1 MRRTG
6 WIGVVC
12 VALSGCVILGY
23 AGGGFGDAKFVAHR
37 YEKLVREG
45 WPKPFMAFANGAN
58 VDAEIALG
66 RTLFYDESL
75 SADGK
80 VSCGSCHTSYT
91 AFAHV
96 DHKLSH
102 GVFDREGRR
111 NAPALM
117 NLAWQ
122 SGFMWDGAIQHLE
135 LQSMAPIAA
144 HTEMGMTLQDYLSG
158 IKQNPRYQTLFAA
171 AYQNQPIS
179 LPLALKAIA
188 RFELTF
194 VSDQSRYDSMR
205 RHQVR
210 FTQQENR
217 GYALYQKF
225 CAACHAEPL
234 FTRPEYEYNGW
245 ADGLRR
251 VDSLGVGLSGLDR
264 GRALVTGLVADEYHM
279 KIPTLR
285 NVEVSFPYMHNG
297 AFQTLYQVVKSYSGK
312 RLVVRGESGGLSKA
326 GGISKV
332 GGSGELVGSGESGEG
347 YQTVI
352 DISLDAN
359 ERVDLVVFLLTLTDR
374 KFLYSKDFVDP
385 RQSPRKGD

>member
-6 WIGVVC
+6 WIGIVC

-23 AGGGFGDAKFVAHR
+23 AGGGLGYAKSVERR
-37 YEKLVREG
+37 YERLSREG
-45 WPKPFMAFANGAN
+45 WPKPVLVFSSGVN

-66 RTLFYDESL
+66 RVLFYDESL

-144 HTEMGMTLQDYLSG
+144 HTEMGMSLQDYLNG
-158 IKQNPRYQTLFAA
+158 IKQNPRYQSLFAV
-171 AYQNQPIS
+171 AYPNQPIS

-205 RHQVR
+205 RQQIS

-217 GYALYQKF
+217 GYALFQKF

-234 FTRPEYEYNGW
+234 FTRPGYEYNGW
-245 ADGLRR
+245 ADGLKGM
-251 VDSLGVGLSGLDR
+251 DSAGSGVSGLDR
-264 GRALVTGLVADEYHM
+264 GRALVTGLVADAYHM

-285 NVEVSFPYMHNG
+285 NVEVSYPYMHNG
-297 AFQTLYQVVKSYSGK
+297 GFQTLYQVVKNYSGK
-312 RLVVRGESGGLSKA
+312 RLVVRGDG
-326 GGISKV
+326 
-332 GGSGELVGSGESGEG
+332 GGSGISGDSGEG
-347 YQTVI
+347 HRKVV

-359 ERVDLVVFLLTLTDR
+359 ERVDLVAFLMTLTDR

-385 RQSPRKGD
+385 RQSPRK

>member
-6 WIGVVC
+6 WIGIVC

-23 AGGGFGDAKFVAHR
+23 AGGGLGDSKSVERR
-37 YEKLVREG
+37 YERLSREG
-45 WPKPFMAFANGAN
+45 WPKPILVFSNGVN

-66 RTLFYDESL
+66 RVLFYDESL

-144 HTEMGMTLQDYLSG
+144 HTEMGMSLQDYLNG
-158 IKQNPRYQTLFAA
+158 IKQNPRYQSLFAL
-171 AYQNQPIS
+171 AYPNQPIS

-205 RHQVR
+205 RQQIS

-217 GYALYQKF
+217 GYALFQKF
-225 CAACHAEPL
+225 CAACHSEPL
-234 FTRPEYEYNGW
+234 FTRPGYEYNGW
-245 ADGLRR
+245 ADGLNGM
-251 VDSLGVGLSGLDR
+251 DSAGTLVSGLDR
-264 GRALVTGLVADEYHM
+264 GRALVTGLVNDAYHM

-297 AFQTLYQVVKSYSGK
+297 GFQSLYQVVKNYSGK
-312 RLVVRGESGGLSKA
+312 RLVVRGDG
-326 GGISKV
+326 
-332 GGSGELVGSGESGEG
+332 GGSGISGDSGEG
-347 YQTVI
+347 QRKVI

-359 ERVDLVVFLLTLTDR
+359 ERVDLVAFLMTLTDR

-385 RQSPRKGD
+385 RQSPRK

>member
-6 WIGVVC
+6 WIGIVC

-23 AGGGFGDAKFVAHR
+23 AGGGLGDAKSVERR
-37 YEKLVREG
+37 YERLSREG
-45 WPKPFMAFANGAN
+45 WPKPILVFSNGVN

-66 RTLFYDESL
+66 RVLFYDESL

-144 HTEMGMTLQDYLSG
+144 HTEMGMSLQDYLNG
-158 IKQNPRYQTLFAA
+158 IKQNPRYQSLFAL
-171 AYQNQPIS
+171 AYPNQPIS

-205 RHQVR
+205 RQQIS

-217 GYALYQKF
+217 GYALFQKF

-234 FTRPEYEYNGW
+234 FTRPGYEYNGW
-245 ADGLRR
+245 ADGLKGM
-251 VDSLGVGLSGLDR
+251 DSAGVVVSGLDR
-264 GRALVTGLVADEYHM
+264 GRALVTGLVNDAYHM

-297 AFQTLYQVVKSYSGK
+297 GFQSLYQVVKNYSGK
-312 RLVVRGESGGLSKA
+312 RLVVRGDG
-326 GGISKV
+326 
-332 GGSGELVGSGESGEG
+332 GGSGISGDSGEG
-347 YQTVI
+347 QRKVI

-359 ERVDLVVFLLTLTDR
+359 ERVDLVAFLMTLTDR

-385 RQSPRKGD
+385 RQSPRK

>member
-6 WIGVVC
+6 WIGIIC

-23 AGGGFGDAKFVAHR
+23 AGGGLGDAKSVERR
-37 YEKLVREG
+37 YERLSREG
-45 WPKPFMAFANGAN
+45 WPKPILVFSNGVN

-66 RTLFYDESL
+66 RVLFYDESL

-144 HTEMGMTLQDYLSG
+144 HTEMGMSLQDYLNG
-158 IKQNPRYQTLFAA
+158 IKQNPRYQTLFAL
-171 AYQNQPIS
+171 AYPNQPIS

-205 RHQVR
+205 RQQIS

-217 GYALYQKF
+217 GYALFQKF

-234 FTRPEYEYNGW
+234 FTRPGYEYNGW
-245 ADGLRR
+245 ADGLNGM
-251 VDSLGVGLSGLDR
+251 DSAGTLVSGLDR
-264 GRALVTGLVADEYHM
+264 GRALVTGLVNDAYHM

-297 AFQTLYQVVKSYSGK
+297 GFQSLYQVVKNYSGK
-312 RLVVRGESGGLSKA
+312 RLVVRGDG
-326 GGISKV
+326 
-332 GGSGELVGSGESGEG
+332 GGSGISGDSGEG
-347 YQTVI
+347 QRKVI

-359 ERVDLVVFLLTLTDR
+359 ERVDLVAFLMTLTDR

-385 RQSPRKGD
+385 RQSPRK

>member
-6 WIGVVC
+6 WIGIIC

-23 AGGGFGDAKFVAHR
+23 AVGGLGDAKSVERR
-37 YEKLVREG
+37 YERLSREG
-45 WPKPFMAFANGAN
+45 WPKPILVFSNGVN

-66 RTLFYDESL
+66 RVLFYDESL

-144 HTEMGMTLQDYLSG
+144 HTEMGMSLQDYLNG
-158 IKQNPRYQTLFAA
+158 IKQNPRYQTLFAL
-171 AYQNQPIS
+171 AYPNQPIS

-205 RHQVR
+205 RQQIS

-217 GYALYQKF
+217 GYALFQKF
-225 CAACHAEPL
+225 CAACHSEPL
-234 FTRPEYEYNGW
+234 FTRPGYEYNGW
-245 ADGLRR
+245 ADGLNGM
-251 VDSLGVGLSGLDR
+251 DSAGTLVSGLDR
-264 GRALVTGLVADEYHM
+264 GRALVTGLVNDAYHM

-297 AFQTLYQVVKSYSGK
+297 GFQSLYQVVKNYSGK
-312 RLVVRGESGGLSKA
+312 RLVVRGDG
-326 GGISKV
+326 
-332 GGSGELVGSGESGEG
+332 GGSGISGDSGEG
-347 YQTVI
+347 QRKVI

-359 ERVDLVVFLLTLTDR
+359 ERVDLVAFLMTLTDR

-385 RQSPRKGD
+385 RQSPRK

>member
-6 WIGVVC
+6 WIGIVC

-23 AGGGFGDAKFVAHR
+23 AGGGLGDAKSVERR
-37 YEKLVREG
+37 YERLSREG
-45 WPKPFMAFANGAN
+45 WPKPILVFSNGVN

-66 RTLFYDESL
+66 RVLFYDESL

-144 HTEMGMTLQDYLSG
+144 HTEMGMSLQDYLNG
-158 IKQNPRYQTLFAA
+158 IKQNPRYQTLFAL
-171 AYQNQPIS
+171 AYPNQPIS

-205 RHQVR
+205 RQQIS

-217 GYALYQKF
+217 GYALFQKF

-234 FTRPEYEYNGW
+234 FTRPGYEYNGW
-245 ADGLRR
+245 ADGLKGM
-251 VDSLGVGLSGLDR
+251 DSAGVAVSGLDR
-264 GRALVTGLVADEYHM
+264 GRALVTGLVNDAYHM

-297 AFQTLYQVVKSYSGK
+297 GFQSLYQVVKNYSGK
-312 RLVVRGESGGLSKA
+312 RLVVRGDG
-326 GGISKV
+326 
-332 GGSGELVGSGESGEG
+332 GGSGISGDSGEG
-347 YQTVI
+347 QRKVI

-359 ERVDLVVFLLTLTDR
+359 ERVDLVAFLMTLTDR

-385 RQSPRKGD
+385 RQSPRK

>member
-6 WIGVVC
+6 WIGIVC

-23 AGGGFGDAKFVAHR
+23 AGGGLGDAKSVERR
-37 YEKLVREG
+37 YERLSREG
-45 WPKPFMAFANGAN
+45 WPKPILVFSNGVN

-66 RTLFYDESL
+66 RVLFYDESL

-144 HTEMGMTLQDYLSG
+144 HTEMGMSLQDYLNG
-158 IKQNPRYQTLFAA
+158 IKQNPRYQTLFAL
-171 AYQNQPIS
+171 AYPNQPIS

-205 RHQVR
+205 RQQIS

-217 GYALYQKF
+217 GYALFQKF

-234 FTRPEYEYNGW
+234 FTRPGYEYNGW
-245 ADGLRR
+245 ADGLNGM
-251 VDSLGVGLSGLDR
+251 DSAGTLVSGLDR
-264 GRALVTGLVADEYHM
+264 GRALVTGLVNDAYHM

-297 AFQTLYQVVKSYSGK
+297 GFQSLYQVVKNYSGK
-312 RLVVRGESGGLSKA
+312 RLVVRGDG
-326 GGISKV
+326 
-332 GGSGELVGSGESGEG
+332 GGSGISGDSGEG
-347 YQTVI
+347 QRKVI

-359 ERVDLVVFLLTLTDR
+359 ERVDLVAFLMTLTDR

-385 RQSPRKGD
+385 RQSPRK

>member
-6 WIGVVC
+6 WIGIVC

-23 AGGGFGDAKFVAHR
+23 AGGGLGDAKSVERR
-37 YEKLVREG
+37 YERLSREG
-45 WPKPFMAFANGAN
+45 WPKPILVFSNGVN

-66 RTLFYDESL
+66 RVLFYDESL

-144 HTEMGMTLQDYLSG
+144 HTEMGMSLQDYLNG
-158 IKQNPRYQTLFAA
+158 IKQNPRYQTLFAL
-171 AYQNQPIS
+171 AYPNQPIS

-205 RHQVR
+205 RQQIS

-217 GYALYQKF
+217 GYALFQKF
-225 CAACHAEPL
+225 CAACHSEPL
-234 FTRPEYEYNGW
+234 FTRPGYEYNGW
-245 ADGLRR
+245 ADGLKGM
-251 VDSLGVGLSGLDR
+251 DSAGVVVSGLDR
-264 GRALVTGLVADEYHM
+264 GRALVTGLVNDAYHM

-297 AFQTLYQVVKSYSGK
+297 GFQSLYQVVKNYSGK
-312 RLVVRGESGGLSKA
+312 RLVVRGDG
-326 GGISKV
+326 
-332 GGSGELVGSGESGEG
+332 GGSGISGDSGEG
-347 YQTVI
+347 QRKVI

-359 ERVDLVVFLLTLTDR
+359 ERVDLVAFLMTLTDR

-385 RQSPRKGD
+385 RQSPRK

>member
-6 WIGVVC
+6 WIGIVC

-23 AGGGFGDAKFVAHR
+23 AGGGLGDAKSVERR
-37 YEKLVREG
+37 YERLSREG
-45 WPKPFMAFANGAN
+45 WPKPILVFSNGVN

-66 RTLFYDESL
+66 RVLFYDESL

-144 HTEMGMTLQDYLSG
+144 HTEMGMSLQDYLNG
-158 IKQNPRYQTLFAA
+158 IKQNPRYQSLFAL
-171 AYQNQPIS
+171 AYPNQPIS

-205 RHQVR
+205 RQQIS

-217 GYALYQKF
+217 GYALFQKF
-225 CAACHAEPL
+225 CAACHTEPL
-234 FTRPEYEYNGW
+234 FTRPGYEYNGW
-245 ADGLRR
+245 ADGLNGM
-251 VDSLGVGLSGLDR
+251 DSAGTLVSGLDR
-264 GRALVTGLVADEYHM
+264 GRALVTGLVNDAYHM

-297 AFQTLYQVVKSYSGK
+297 GFQSLYQVVKNYSGK
-312 RLVVRGESGGLSKA
+312 RLVVRGDG
-326 GGISKV
+326 
-332 GGSGELVGSGESGEG
+332 GGSGNSGDSGEG
-347 YQTVI
+347 QRKVI

-359 ERVDLVVFLLTLTDR
+359 ERVDLVAFLMTLTDR

-385 RQSPRKGD
+385 RQSPRK

>member
-6 WIGVVC
+6 WIGIVC

-23 AGGGFGDAKFVAHR
+23 AGGGLGDAKSVERR
-37 YEKLVREG
+37 YERLSREG
-45 WPKPFMAFANGAN
+45 WPKPILVFSNGVN

-66 RTLFYDESL
+66 RVLFYDESL

-144 HTEMGMTLQDYLSG
+144 HTEMGMSLQDYLNG
-158 IKQNPRYQTLFAA
+158 IKQNPRYQTLFAL
-171 AYQNQPIS
+171 AYPNQPIS

-205 RHQVR
+205 RQQIS

-217 GYALYQKF
+217 GYALFQKF

-234 FTRPEYEYNGW
+234 FTRPGYEYNGW
-245 ADGLRR
+245 ADGLKGM
-251 VDSLGVGLSGLDR
+251 DSAGTLVSGLDR
-264 GRALVTGLVADEYHM
+264 GRALVTGLVNDAYHM

-297 AFQTLYQVVKSYSGK
+297 GFQSLYQVVKNYSGK
-312 RLVVRGESGGLSKA
+312 RLVVRGDG
-326 GGISKV
+326 
-332 GGSGELVGSGESGEG
+332 GGSGISGDSGEG
-347 YQTVI
+347 QRKVI

-359 ERVDLVVFLLTLTDR
+359 ERVDLVAFLMTLTDR

-385 RQSPRKGD
+385 RQSPRK

>member
-1 MRRTG
+1 
-6 WIGVVC
+6 
-12 VALSGCVILGY
+12 
-23 AGGGFGDAKFVAHR
+23 
-37 YEKLVREG
+37 
-45 WPKPFMAFANGAN
+45 
-58 VDAEIALG
+58 
-66 RTLFYDESL
+66 
-75 SADGK
+75 
-80 VSCGSCHTSYT
+80 
-91 AFAHV
+91 
-96 DHKLSH
+96 
-102 GVFDREGRR
+102 
-111 NAPALM
+111 
-117 NLAWQ
+117 
-122 SGFMWDGAIQHLE
+122 
-135 LQSMAPIAA
+135 
-144 HTEMGMTLQDYLSG
+144 
-158 IKQNPRYQTLFAA
+158 
-171 AYQNQPIS
+171 
-179 LPLALKAIA
+179 
-188 RFELTF
+188 
-194 VSDQSRYDSMR
+194 
-205 RHQVR
+205 
-210 FTQQENR
+210 
-217 GYALYQKF
+217 LYQKF

-264 GRALVTGLVADEYHM
+264 GRALVTGLVADEFHM

>member
-6 WIGVVC
+6 WIGIVC

-23 AGGGFGDAKFVAHR
+23 AGGGLGDAKSVERR
-37 YEKLVREG
+37 YERLSREG
-45 WPKPFMAFANGAN
+45 WPKPILVFSNGVN

-66 RTLFYDESL
+66 RVLFYDESL

-144 HTEMGMTLQDYLSG
+144 HTEMGMSLQDYLNG
-158 IKQNPRYQTLFAA
+158 IKQNPRYQSLFAV
-171 AYQNQPIS
+171 AYPNQPIS

-205 RHQVR
+205 RQQIS

-217 GYALYQKF
+217 GYALFQKF
-225 CAACHAEPL
+225 CAACHSEPL
-234 FTRPEYEYNGW
+234 FTRPGYEYNGW
-245 ADGLRR
+245 ADGLKGM
-251 VDSLGVGLSGLDR
+251 DSAGTLVSGLDR
-264 GRALVTGLVADEYHM
+264 GRALVTGLVNDAYHM

-297 AFQTLYQVVKSYSGK
+297 GFQSLYQVVKNYSGK
-312 RLVVRGESGGLSKA
+312 RLVVRGDG
-326 GGISKV
+326 
-332 GGSGELVGSGESGEG
+332 GGSGISGDSGEG
-347 YQTVI
+347 QRKVI

-359 ERVDLVVFLLTLTDR
+359 ERVDLVAFLMTLTDR

-385 RQSPRKGD
+385 RQSPRK

>member
-6 WIGVVC
+6 WIGIVC

-23 AGGGFGDAKFVAHR
+23 AGGGLGDAKSVERR
-37 YEKLVREG
+37 YERLSREG
-45 WPKPFMAFANGAN
+45 WPKPVLVFSNGVN

-66 RTLFYDESL
+66 RVLFYDESL

-144 HTEMGMTLQDYLSG
+144 HTEMGMSLQNYLNG
-158 IKQNPRYQTLFAA
+158 IKQNPRYQSLFAV
-171 AYQNQPIS
+171 AYPNQPIS

-205 RHQVR
+205 RQQIS

-217 GYALYQKF
+217 GYALFQKF

-234 FTRPEYEYNGW
+234 FTRPGYEYNGW
-245 ADGLRR
+245 ADGLKGI
-251 VDSLGVGLSGLDR
+251 DSVGAGLSVLDR
-264 GRALVTGLVADEYHM
+264 GRALVTGLVADAYHM

-297 AFQTLYQVVKSYSGK
+297 GFQSLYQVVKNYSGK
-312 RLVVRGESGGLSKA
+312 RLVVRGDG
-326 GGISKV
+326 
-332 GGSGELVGSGESGEG
+332 GGSGISGDSGEG
-347 YQTVI
+347 QRKVI

-359 ERVDLVVFLLTLTDR
+359 DRVDLVAFLMTLTDR

-385 RQSPRKGD
+385 RQSPRK

>member
-6 WIGVVC
+6 WIGIVC

-23 AGGGFGDAKFVAHR
+23 AGGGLGDAKSVERR
-37 YEKLVREG
+37 YERLSREG
-45 WPKPFMAFANGAN
+45 WPKPILVFSSGVN

-66 RTLFYDESL
+66 RVLFYDESL

-144 HTEMGMTLQDYLSG
+144 HTEMGMSLQDYLNG
-158 IKQNPRYQTLFAA
+158 IKQNPRYQSLFAV
-171 AYQNQPIS
+171 AYPNQPIS

-205 RHQVR
+205 RQQIS

-217 GYALYQKF
+217 GYALFQKF

-234 FTRPEYEYNGW
+234 FTRPGYEYNGW
-245 ADGLRR
+245 ADGLKGIDSVGVR
-251 VDSLGVGLSGLDR
+251 VSVLDR
-264 GRALVTGLVADEYHM
+264 GRALATGLVADEYHM

-297 AFQTLYQVVKSYSGK
+297 GFQSLYQVVKIYSGK
-312 RLVVRGESGGLSKA
+312 RLVVRGDGGSS
-326 GGISKV
+326 GIS
-332 GGSGELVGSGESGEG
+332 GDSGEG
-347 YQTVI
+347 HRKVV

-359 ERVDLVVFLLTLTDR
+359 DRVDLVAFLMTLTDR

-385 RQSPRKGD
+385 RQSPRK

>member
-6 WIGVVC
+6 WIGIVC

-23 AGGGFGDAKFVAHR
+23 AGGGLGDAKSVERR
-37 YEKLVREG
+37 YERLSREG
-45 WPKPFMAFANGAN
+45 WPKPILVFSSGVN

-66 RTLFYDESL
+66 RVLFYDESL

-144 HTEMGMTLQDYLSG
+144 HTEMGMSLLDYLNG
-158 IKQNPRYQTLFAA
+158 IKQNPRYQSLFAV
-171 AYQNQPIS
+171 AYPNQPIS

-205 RHQVR
+205 RQQIS
-210 FTQQENR
+210 FTQQENK
-217 GYALYQKF
+217 GYALFQKF

-234 FTRPEYEYNGW
+234 FTRPGYEYNGW
-245 ADGLRR
+245 ADGLKGA
-251 VDSLGVGLSGLDR
+251 DSTGVGVSVLDR
-264 GRALVTGLVADEYHM
+264 GRALVTGLVADAYHM

-285 NVEVSFPYMHNG
+285 NVEVSYPYMHNG
-297 AFQTLYQVVKSYSGK
+297 GFQTLYQVVKNYSGK
-312 RLVVRGESGGLSKA
+312 RLVVRGDG
-326 GGISKV
+326 
-332 GGSGELVGSGESGEG
+332 GGSGISGDSGEG
-347 YQTVI
+347 HRKVVE
-352 DISLDAN
+352 ISLDAN
-359 ERVDLVVFLLTLTDR
+359 ERVDLVAFLMTLTDR
-374 KFLYSKDFVDP
+374 KFLHSKDFVDP
-385 RQSPRKGD
+385 RQSPRK

>member
-6 WIGVVC
+6 WIGIVC

-23 AGGGFGDAKFVAHR
+23 AGGGLGDAKSVERR
-37 YEKLVREG
+37 YERLSREG
-45 WPKPFMAFANGAN
+45 WPKPVLVFSSGVN

-66 RTLFYDESL
+66 RVLFYDESL

-144 HTEMGMTLQDYLSG
+144 HTEMGMSLQDYLNG
-158 IKQNPRYQTLFAA
+158 IKQNPRYQSLFAV
-171 AYQNQPIS
+171 AYPNQPIS

-205 RHQVR
+205 RQQIS

-217 GYALYQKF
+217 GYALFQKF

-234 FTRPEYEYNGW
+234 FTRPGYEYNGW
-245 ADGLRR
+245 ADGLKGI
-251 VDSLGVGLSGLDR
+251 DSVGVGVGVLDR
-264 GRALVTGLVADEYHM
+264 GRALVTGLVADAYHM

-285 NVEVSFPYMHNG
+285 NVEVSYPYMHNG
-297 AFQTLYQVVKSYSGK
+297 GFQTLYQVVKNYSGK
-312 RLVVRGESGGLSKA
+312 RLVVRGDG
-326 GGISKV
+326 
-332 GGSGELVGSGESGEG
+332 GGSGISGDSGEG
-347 YQTVI
+347 HRKVV

-359 ERVDLVVFLLTLTDR
+359 ERVDLVAFLMTLTDR

-385 RQSPRKGD
+385 RQSPRK

>member
-6 WIGVVC
+6 WIGIVC

-23 AGGGFGDAKFVAHR
+23 AGGGLGDAKSVERR
-37 YEKLVREG
+37 YERLSREG
-45 WPKPFMAFANGAN
+45 WPKPILVFSNGVN

-66 RTLFYDESL
+66 RVLFYDESL

-144 HTEMGMTLQDYLSG
+144 HTEMGMSLQDYLNG
-158 IKQNPRYQTLFAA
+158 IKQNPRYQSLFAV
-171 AYQNQPIS
+171 AYPNQPIS

-205 RHQVR
+205 RQQIS

-217 GYALYQKF
+217 GYALFQKF

-234 FTRPEYEYNGW
+234 FTRPGYEYNGW
-245 ADGLRR
+245 ADGLNGM
-251 VDSLGVGLSGLDR
+251 DSAGTLVSGLDR
-264 GRALVTGLVADEYHM
+264 GRALVTGLVNDAYHM

-297 AFQTLYQVVKSYSGK
+297 GFQSLYQVVKNYSGK
-312 RLVVRGESGGLSKA
+312 RLVVRGDG
-326 GGISKV
+326 
-332 GGSGELVGSGESGEG
+332 GGSGISGDSGEG
-347 YQTVI
+347 QRKVI

-359 ERVDLVVFLLTLTDR
+359 ERVDLVAFLMTLTDR

-385 RQSPRKGD
+385 RQSPRK

>member
-6 WIGVVC
+6 WIGIVC
-12 VALSGCVILGY
+12 VALSDCVILGY
-23 AGGGFGDAKFVAHR
+23 AGGGLGDAKSVERR
-37 YEKLVREG
+37 YERLSREG
-45 WPKPFMAFANGAN
+45 WPKPVLVFSNGVN

-66 RTLFYDESL
+66 RVLFYDESL

-144 HTEMGMTLQDYLSG
+144 HTEMGMSLQDYLNG
-158 IKQNPRYQTLFAA
+158 IKQNPRYQSLFAV
-171 AYQNQPIS
+171 AYPNQPIS

-205 RHQVR
+205 RQQIS

-217 GYALYQKF
+217 GYALFQKF

-234 FTRPEYEYNGW
+234 FTRPGYEYNGW
-245 ADGLRR
+245 ADGLNGM
-251 VDSLGVGLSGLDR
+251 DSAGTWVSGLDR

-297 AFQTLYQVVKSYSGK
+297 GFQSLYQVVKNDSGK
-312 RLVVRGESGGLSKA
+312 RWVVRGDG
-326 GGISKV
+326 
-332 GGSGELVGSGESGEG
+332 GGSGISGDSGEG
-347 YQTVI
+347 PRKVI
-352 DISLDAN
+352 EISLDAN
-359 ERVDLVVFLLTLTDR
+359 DRVDLVAFLMTLTDR

-385 RQSPRKGD
+385 RQSPRK

>member
-6 WIGVVC
+6 WIGIVC

-23 AGGGFGDAKFVAHR
+23 AGGGLGDAKSVERR
-37 YEKLVREG
+37 YERLSREG
-45 WPKPFMAFANGAN
+45 WPKPVLVFSSGVN

-66 RTLFYDESL
+66 RVLFYDESL

-144 HTEMGMTLQDYLSG
+144 HTEMGMSLQDYLNG
-158 IKQNPRYQTLFAA
+158 IKQNPRYQSLFAV
-171 AYQNQPIS
+171 AYPNQPIS

-205 RHQVR
+205 RQQIS

-217 GYALYQKF
+217 GYALFQKF
-225 CAACHAEPL
+225 CAACHSEPL
-234 FTRPEYEYNGW
+234 FTRPGYEYNGW
-245 ADGLRR
+245 ADGLNDM
-251 VDSLGVGLSGLDR
+251 DSAGSGVSGLDR
-264 GRALVTGLVADEYHM
+264 GRALVTGLVADAYHM

-297 AFQTLYQVVKSYSGK
+297 GFQSLYQVVKNYSGK
-312 RLVVRGESGGLSKA
+312 RLVVWGDG
-326 GGISKV
+326 
-332 GGSGELVGSGESGEG
+332 GGSGISGDSGEG
-347 YQTVI
+347 HRKVV

-359 ERVDLVVFLLTLTDR
+359 ERVDLVAFLMTLTDR

-385 RQSPRKGD
+385 RQSPRK

>member
-6 WIGVVC
+6 WIGIVC

-23 AGGGFGDAKFVAHR
+23 AGGGLGDAKSVERR
-37 YEKLVREG
+37 YERLSREG
-45 WPKPFMAFANGAN
+45 WPKPILVFSNGVN

-66 RTLFYDESL
+66 RVLFYDESL

-144 HTEMGMTLQDYLSG
+144 HTEMGMSLQDYLNG
-158 IKQNPRYQTLFAA
+158 VKQNPRYQTLFAL
-171 AYQNQPIS
+171 AYPNQPIS

-205 RHQVR
+205 RQQIS

-217 GYALYQKF
+217 GYALFQKF
-225 CAACHAEPL
+225 CAACHSEPL
-234 FTRPEYEYNGW
+234 FTRPGYEYNGW
-245 ADGLRR
+245 ADGLNGM
-251 VDSLGVGLSGLDR
+251 DSAGTLVSGLDR
-264 GRALVTGLVADEYHM
+264 GRALVTGLVNDAYHM

-297 AFQTLYQVVKSYSGK
+297 GFQSLYQVVKNYSGK
-312 RLVVRGESGGLSKA
+312 RLVVRGDG
-326 GGISKV
+326 
-332 GGSGELVGSGESGEG
+332 GGSGISGDSGEG
-347 YQTVI
+347 QRKVI
-352 DISLDAN
+352 NISLDAN
-359 ERVDLVVFLLTLTDR
+359 ERVDLVAFLMTLTDR

-385 RQSPRKGD
+385 RQSPRK

>member
-6 WIGVVC
+6 WIGIVC

-23 AGGGFGDAKFVAHR
+23 AGGGLGDAKSVERR
-37 YEKLVREG
+37 YERLSREG
-45 WPKPFMAFANGAN
+45 WPKPILVFSSGVN

-66 RTLFYDESL
+66 RVLFYDESL

-144 HTEMGMTLQDYLSG
+144 HTEMGMSLLDYLNG
-158 IKQNPRYQTLFAA
+158 IKQNPRYQSLFAV
-171 AYQNQPIS
+171 AYPNQPIS

-205 RHQVR
+205 RQQIS
-210 FTQQENR
+210 FTQQENK
-217 GYALYQKF
+217 GYALFQKF

-234 FTRPEYEYNGW
+234 FTRPGYEYNGW
-245 ADGLRR
+245 ADGLKGI
-251 VDSLGVGLSGLDR
+251 DSVGVGVSVLDR
-264 GRALVTGLVADEYHM
+264 GRALVTGLVADAYHM

-285 NVEVSFPYMHNG
+285 NVEVSYPYMHNG
-297 AFQTLYQVVKSYSGK
+297 GFQTLYQVVKNYSGK
-312 RLVVRGESGGLSKA
+312 RLVVRGDG
-326 GGISKV
+326 
-332 GGSGELVGSGESGEG
+332 GGSGISGDSGEG
-347 YQTVI
+347 HRKVV

-359 ERVDLVVFLLTLTDR
+359 ERVDLVAFLMTLTDR
-374 KFLYSKDFVDP
+374 KFLHSKDFVDP
-385 RQSPRKGD
+385 RQSPRK

>member
-6 WIGVVC
+6 WIGIVC

-23 AGGGFGDAKFVAHR
+23 AGGGLGDAKSVERR
-37 YEKLVREG
+37 YERLSREG
-45 WPKPFMAFANGAN
+45 WPKPILVFSNGVN

-66 RTLFYDESL
+66 RVLFYDESL

-144 HTEMGMTLQDYLSG
+144 HTEMGMSLQDYLNG
-158 IKQNPRYQTLFAA
+158 IKQNPRYQTLFAL
-171 AYQNQPIS
+171 AYPNQPIS

-205 RHQVR
+205 RQLIS

-217 GYALYQKF
+217 GYALFQKF

-234 FTRPEYEYNGW
+234 FTRPGYEYNGW
-245 ADGLRR
+245 ADGLKGM
-251 VDSLGVGLSGLDR
+251 DSAGVAVSGLDR
-264 GRALVTGLVADEYHM
+264 GRALVTGLVNDAYHM

-297 AFQTLYQVVKSYSGK
+297 GFQSLYQVVKNYSGK
-312 RLVVRGESGGLSKA
+312 RLVVRGDG
-326 GGISKV
+326 
-332 GGSGELVGSGESGEG
+332 GGSGISGDSGEG
-347 YQTVI
+347 QRKVI

-359 ERVDLVVFLLTLTDR
+359 ERVDLVAFLMTLTDR

-385 RQSPRKGD
+385 RQSPRK

>member
-6 WIGVVC
+6 WIGIVC

-23 AGGGFGDAKFVAHR
+23 AGGGLGDAKSVERR
-37 YEKLVREG
+37 YERLSREG
-45 WPKPFMAFANGAN
+45 WPKPILVFSNGVN

-66 RTLFYDESL
+66 RVLFYDESL

-144 HTEMGMTLQDYLSG
+144 HTEMGMSLQDYLNG
-158 IKQNPRYQTLFAA
+158 IKQNPRYQTLFAL
-171 AYQNQPIS
+171 AYPNQPIS

-205 RHQVR
+205 RQQIS

-217 GYALYQKF
+217 GYALFQKF
-225 CAACHAEPL
+225 CAACHSEPL
-234 FTRPEYEYNGW
+234 FTRPGYEYNGW
-245 ADGLRR
+245 ADGLNGM
-251 VDSLGVGLSGLDR
+251 DSAGTLVSGLDR
-264 GRALVTGLVADEYHM
+264 GRALVTGLVNDAYHM

-297 AFQTLYQVVKSYSGK
+297 GFQSLYQVVKNYSGK
-312 RLVVRGESGGLSKA
+312 RLVVRGDG
-326 GGISKV
+326 
-332 GGSGELVGSGESGEG
+332 GGSGISGDSGEG
-347 YQTVI
+347 QRKVI

-359 ERVDLVVFLLTLTDR
+359 ERVDLVAFLMTLTDR

-385 RQSPRKGD
+385 RQSPRK

>member
-6 WIGVVC
+6 WIGIVC

-23 AGGGFGDAKFVAHR
+23 AGGGLGDAKSVGRR
-37 YEKLVREG
+37 YERLSREG
-45 WPKPFMAFANGAN
+45 WPKPVLVFSSGVN

-66 RTLFYDESL
+66 RVLFYDESL

-144 HTEMGMTLQDYLSG
+144 HTEMGMSLQDYLSG
-158 IKQNPRYQTLFAA
+158 IKQNPRYQSLFAL
-171 AYQNQPIS
+171 AYPNQPIS

-205 RHQVR
+205 RQQIS

-217 GYALYQKF
+217 GYALFQKF
-225 CAACHAEPL
+225 CAACHSEPL
-234 FTRPEYEYNGW
+234 FTRPGYEYNGW
-245 ADGLRR
+245 ADGLNGM
-251 VDSLGVGLSGLDR
+251 DSAGTLVSGLDR

-297 AFQTLYQVVKSYSGK
+297 GFQSLYQVVKNYSGK
-312 RLVVRGESGGLSKA
+312 RLVVRGDG
-326 GGISKV
+326 
-332 GGSGELVGSGESGEG
+332 GGSGISGDSGEG
-347 YQTVI
+347 QRKVI

-359 ERVDLVVFLLTLTDR
+359 DRVDLVAFLMTLTDR

-385 RQSPRKGD
+385 RQSPRK

>member
-6 WIGVVC
+6 WIGIVC

-23 AGGGFGDAKFVAHR
+23 AGGGLGDAKSVERR
-37 YEKLVREG
+37 YERLSREG
-45 WPKPFMAFANGAN
+45 WPKPILVFSNGVN

-66 RTLFYDESL
+66 RVLFYDESL

-144 HTEMGMTLQDYLSG
+144 HTEMGMSLQDYLNG
-158 IKQNPRYQTLFAA
+158 IKQNPRYQTLFAL
-171 AYQNQPIS
+171 AYPNQPIS

-205 RHQVR
+205 RQQIS

-217 GYALYQKF
+217 GYALFQKF
-225 CAACHAEPL
+225 CAACHSEPL
-234 FTRPEYEYNGW
+234 FTRPGYEYNGW
-245 ADGLRR
+245 ADGLKGM
-251 VDSLGVGLSGLDR
+251 DSAGVAVSGLDR
-264 GRALVTGLVADEYHM
+264 GRALVTGLVNDAYHM

-297 AFQTLYQVVKSYSGK
+297 GFQSLYQVVKNYSGK
-312 RLVVRGESGGLSKA
+312 RLVVRGDG
-326 GGISKV
+326 
-332 GGSGELVGSGESGEG
+332 GGSGISGDSGEG
-347 YQTVI
+347 QRKVI

-359 ERVDLVVFLLTLTDR
+359 ERVDLVAFLMTLTDR

-385 RQSPRKGD
+385 RQSPRK

>member
-6 WIGVVC
+6 WIGIVC

-23 AGGGFGDAKFVAHR
+23 AGGGLGDAKSVERR
-37 YEKLVREG
+37 YERLSREG
-45 WPKPFMAFANGAN
+45 WPKPVLVFSSGVN

-66 RTLFYDESL
+66 RILFYDESL

-102 GVFDREGRR
+102 GVFDRVVRR

-122 SGFMWDGAIQHLE
+122 SGVMWDGAIQHLE

-144 HTEMGMTLQDYLSG
+144 HTEMGMSLQDYLNG
-158 IKQNPRYQTLFAA
+158 IKQNPRYQSLFAL
-171 AYQNQPIS
+171 AYPNQPIS

-205 RHQVR
+205 RQQIS
-210 FTQQENR
+210 FTQQENS
-217 GYALYQKF
+217 GYALFQKF

-234 FTRPEYEYNGW
+234 FTRPGYEYNGW
-245 ADGLRR
+245 ADGLKGI
-251 VDSLGVGLSGLDR
+251 DSAGIGVSGLDR
-264 GRALVTGLVADEYHM
+264 GRALVTGLVADAYHM

-297 AFQTLYQVVKSYSGK
+297 GFQSLYQVVKNYSGK
-312 RLVVRGESGGLSKA
+312 RLVVRGDG
-326 GGISKV
+326 
-332 GGSGELVGSGESGEG
+332 GGSGISGDSGEG
-347 YQTVI
+347 QRKVI

-359 ERVDLVVFLLTLTDR
+359 DRVDLVAFLMTLTDR

-385 RQSPRKGD
+385 RQSPRK

>member
-6 WIGVVC
+6 WIGIVC

-23 AGGGFGDAKFVAHR
+23 AGGGLGDAKSVERR
-37 YEKLVREG
+37 YERLSREG
-45 WPKPFMAFANGAN
+45 WPKPILVFSNGVN

-66 RTLFYDESL
+66 RVLFYDESL

-144 HTEMGMTLQDYLSG
+144 HTEMGMSLQDYLNG
-158 IKQNPRYQTLFAA
+158 IKQNPRYQTLFAL
-171 AYQNQPIS
+171 AYPNQPIS

-205 RHQVR
+205 RQQIS

-217 GYALYQKF
+217 GYALFQKI

-234 FTRPEYEYNGW
+234 FTRPGYEYNGW
-245 ADGLRR
+245 ADGLNGM
-251 VDSLGVGLSGLDR
+251 DSAGTLVSGLDR
-264 GRALVTGLVADEYHM
+264 GRALVTGLVNDAYHM

-297 AFQTLYQVVKSYSGK
+297 GFQSLYQVVKNYSGK
-312 RLVVRGESGGLSKA
+312 RLVVRGDG
-326 GGISKV
+326 
-332 GGSGELVGSGESGEG
+332 GGSGISGDSGEG
-347 YQTVI
+347 QRKVI

-359 ERVDLVVFLLTLTDR
+359 ERVDLVAFLMTLTDR

-385 RQSPRKGD
+385 RQSPRK

>member
-6 WIGVVC
+6 WIGIVC

-23 AGGGFGDAKFVAHR
+23 AGGGLGDAKSVERR
-37 YEKLVREG
+37 YERLSREG
-45 WPKPFMAFANGAN
+45 WPKPVLVFSNGVN

-66 RTLFYDESL
+66 RVLFYDESL

-144 HTEMGMTLQDYLSG
+144 HTEMGMSLKDYLSG
-158 IKQNPRYQTLFAA
+158 IKQNPRYQSLFAL
-171 AYQNQPIS
+171 AYPNQPIS

-205 RHQVR
+205 RQQIS

-217 GYALYQKF
+217 GYALFQKF
-225 CAACHAEPL
+225 CAACHSEPL
-234 FTRPEYEYNGW
+234 FTRLGYEYNGW
-245 ADGLRR
+245 ADGLNGM
-251 VDSLGVGLSGLDR
+251 DSAGSGVSGLDR
-264 GRALVTGLVADEYHM
+264 GRALVTGLVADAYHM

-285 NVEVSFPYMHNG
+285 NVEVSYPYMHNG
-297 AFQTLYQVVKSYSGK
+297 GFQSLYQVVKNYSGK
-312 RLVVRGESGGLSKA
+312 RLVVRGDG
-326 GGISKV
+326 
-332 GGSGELVGSGESGEG
+332 GGSGISGDSGEG
-347 YQTVI
+347 HRKVVE
-352 DISLDAN
+352 ISLDAN
-359 ERVDLVVFLLTLTDR
+359 ERVDLVAFLMTLTDR

-385 RQSPRKGD
+385 RQSPRK

>member
-6 WIGVVC
+6 WIGIIC

-23 AGGGFGDAKFVAHR
+23 AGGGLGDAKSVERR
-37 YEKLVREG
+37 YERLSREG
-45 WPKPFMAFANGAN
+45 WPKPILVFSNGVN

-66 RTLFYDESL
+66 RVLFYDESL

-144 HTEMGMTLQDYLSG
+144 HTEMGMSLQDYLNG
-158 IKQNPRYQTLFAA
+158 IKQNPRYQTLFAL
-171 AYQNQPIS
+171 AYPNQPIS

-205 RHQVR
+205 RQQIS

-217 GYALYQKF
+217 GYALFQKF

-234 FTRPEYEYNGW
+234 FTRPGYEYNGW
-245 ADGLRR
+245 ADGLKGM
-251 VDSLGVGLSGLDR
+251 DSAGVVVSGLDR
-264 GRALVTGLVADEYHM
+264 GRALVTGLMTDVYHM

-297 AFQTLYQVVKSYSGK
+297 GFQSLYQVVKNYSGK
-312 RLVVRGESGGLSKA
+312 RLVVRGDGGGASISGD
-326 GGISKV
+326 
-332 GGSGELVGSGESGEG
+332 SGEG
-347 YQTVI
+347 QRKVI

-359 ERVDLVVFLLTLTDR
+359 ERVDLVAFLMTLTDR

-385 RQSPRKGD
+385 RQSPRK

>member
-6 WIGVVC
+6 WIGIVC

-23 AGGGFGDAKFVAHR
+23 AGGGLGDAKSVERR
-37 YEKLVREG
+37 YERLSREG
-45 WPKPFMAFANGAN
+45 WPKPVLVFSSGVN

-66 RTLFYDESL
+66 RVLFYDESL

-144 HTEMGMTLQDYLSG
+144 HTEMGMSLQDYLNG
-158 IKQNPRYQTLFAA
+158 IKQNPRYQSLFAV
-171 AYQNQPIS
+171 AYPNQPIS

-205 RHQVR
+205 RQQIS

-217 GYALYQKF
+217 GYALFQKF

-234 FTRPEYEYNGW
+234 FTRPGYEYNGW
-245 ADGLRR
+245 ADGLKGT
-251 VDSLGVGLSGLDR
+251 DSVGVGVSVLDR
-264 GRALVTGLVADEYHM
+264 GRALVTGLVADAYHM

-285 NVEVSFPYMHNG
+285 NVEVSYPYMHNG
-297 AFQTLYQVVKSYSGK
+297 GFQTLYQVVKNYSGK
-312 RLVVRGESGGLSKA
+312 RLVVRGDG
-326 GGISKV
+326 
-332 GGSGELVGSGESGEG
+332 GGSGISGDSGEG
-347 YQTVI
+347 QRKVI

-359 ERVDLVVFLLTLTDR
+359 ERVDLVAFLMTLTDR

-385 RQSPRKGD
+385 RQSPRK

>member
-6 WIGVVC
+6 WIGIVC

-23 AGGGFGDAKFVAHR
+23 AGGGLGDAKSVERR
-37 YEKLVREG
+37 YERLSREG
-45 WPKPFMAFANGAN
+45 WPKPVLVFSNGVN

-66 RTLFYDESL
+66 RVLFYDESL

-144 HTEMGMTLQDYLSG
+144 HTEMGMSLQDYLNG
-158 IKQNPRYQTLFAA
+158 IKQNPRYQSLFAV
-171 AYQNQPIS
+171 AYPNQPIS

-205 RHQVR
+205 RQQIS

-217 GYALYQKF
+217 GYALFQKF
-225 CAACHAEPL
+225 CAACHSEPL
-234 FTRPEYEYNGW
+234 FTRLGYEYNGW
-245 ADGLRR
+245 ADGLKGI
-251 VDSLGVGLSGLDR
+251 DSAGIGVSGLDR

-297 AFQTLYQVVKSYSGK
+297 GFQSLYQVVKNYSGK
-312 RLVVRGESGGLSKA
+312 RLVVRGDGGDS
-326 GGISKV
+326 GIS
-332 GGSGELVGSGESGEG
+332 GDSGEG
-347 YQTVI
+347 QRKVI

-359 ERVDLVVFLLTLTDR
+359 DRVDLVAFLMTLTDR

-385 RQSPRKGD
+385 RQSPRK

>member
-6 WIGVVC
+6 WIGIVC

-23 AGGGFGDAKFVAHR
+23 AGGGLGDAKSVERR
-37 YEKLVREG
+37 YERLSREG
-45 WPKPFMAFANGAN
+45 WPKPVLVFSSGVN

-66 RTLFYDESL
+66 RILFYDESL

-135 LQSMAPIAA
+135 LQSMAPITA
-144 HTEMGMTLQDYLSG
+144 HTEMGMSLQDYLSA
-158 IKQNPRYQTLFAA
+158 IKQNPRYQSLFAV
-171 AYQNQPIS
+171 AYPNQPIS

-205 RHQVR
+205 RQQIS

-217 GYALYQKF
+217 GYALFQKF

-234 FTRPEYEYNGW
+234 FTRPGYEYNGW
-245 ADGLRR
+245 ADGLKGI
-251 VDSLGVGLSGLDR
+251 DSVGVGVGVLDR
-264 GRALVTGLVADEYHM
+264 GRALVTGLVADAYHM

-285 NVEVSFPYMHNG
+285 NVEVSYPYMHNG
-297 AFQTLYQVVKSYSGK
+297 GFQTLYQVVKNYSGK
-312 RLVVRGESGGLSKA
+312 RLVVRGDG
-326 GGISKV
+326 
-332 GGSGELVGSGESGEG
+332 GGSGISGDSGEG
-347 YQTVI
+347 HRKVV

-359 ERVDLVVFLLTLTDR
+359 ERVDLVAFLMTLTDR

-385 RQSPRKGD
+385 RQSPRK

>member
-6 WIGVVC
+6 WIGIVC

-23 AGGGFGDAKFVAHR
+23 AGGGLGDAKSVERR
-37 YEKLVREG
+37 YERLSREG
-45 WPKPFMAFANGAN
+45 WPKPVLVFSSGVN

-66 RTLFYDESL
+66 RVLFYDESL

-144 HTEMGMTLQDYLSG
+144 HTEMGMSLQDYLNG
-158 IKQNPRYQTLFAA
+158 IKQNPRYQSLFAL
-171 AYQNQPIS
+171 AYPNQPIS

-205 RHQVR
+205 RQQIS

-217 GYALYQKF
+217 GYALFQKF

-234 FTRPEYEYNGW
+234 FTRPGYEYNGW
-245 ADGLRR
+245 ADGLKGT
-251 VDSLGVGLSGLDR
+251 DSTGVGVSVLDR
-264 GRALVTGLVADEYHM
+264 GRALVTGLVADAYHM

-285 NVEVSFPYMHNG
+285 NVEVSYPYMHNG
-297 AFQTLYQVVKSYSGK
+297 GFQTLYQVVKNYSGK
-312 RLVVRGESGGLSKA
+312 RLVVRGDG
-326 GGISKV
+326 
-332 GGSGELVGSGESGEG
+332 GGSGISGDSGEG
-347 YQTVI
+347 HRKVVE
-352 DISLDAN
+352 ISLDAN
-359 ERVDLVVFLLTLTDR
+359 ERVDLVAFLMTLTDR

-385 RQSPRKGD
+385 RQSPRK

>member
-6 WIGVVC
+6 WIGIVC

-23 AGGGFGDAKFVAHR
+23 AGVGLGDAKSVERR
-37 YEKLVREG
+37 YERLSREG
-45 WPKPFMAFANGAN
+45 WPKPILVFSNGVN

-66 RTLFYDESL
+66 RVLFYDESL

-144 HTEMGMTLQDYLSG
+144 HTEMGMSLQDYLNG
-158 IKQNPRYQTLFAA
+158 IKQNPRYQSLFAV
-171 AYQNQPIS
+171 AYPNQPIS

-205 RHQVR
+205 RQQIS

-217 GYALYQKF
+217 GYALFQKF

-234 FTRPEYEYNGW
+234 FTRPGYEYNGW
-245 ADGLRR
+245 ADGLKGI
-251 VDSLGVGLSGLDR
+251 DSVGVGVSVLDR
-264 GRALVTGLVADEYHM
+264 GRALVTGLVADAYHM

-285 NVEVSFPYMHNG
+285 NVEVSYPYMHNG
-297 AFQTLYQVVKSYSGK
+297 GFQTLYQVVKNYSGK
-312 RLVVRGESGGLSKA
+312 RLVVRGDG
-326 GGISKV
+326 
-332 GGSGELVGSGESGEG
+332 GGSGISGDSGEG
-347 YQTVI
+347 HRKVVE
-352 DISLDAN
+352 ISLDAN
-359 ERVDLVVFLLTLTDR
+359 ERVDLVAFLMTLTDR

-385 RQSPRKGD
+385 RQSPRK

>member
-6 WIGVVC
+6 WIGIVC

-23 AGGGFGDAKFVAHR
+23 AGGGLGDAKSVERR
-37 YEKLVREG
+37 YERLSREG
-45 WPKPFMAFANGAN
+45 WPKPVLVFSNGVN

-66 RTLFYDESL
+66 RVLFYDESL

-144 HTEMGMTLQDYLSG
+144 HTEMGMSLQDYLNG
-158 IKQNPRYQTLFAA
+158 IKQNPRYQSLFAL
-171 AYQNQPIS
+171 AYPNQPIS

-205 RHQVR
+205 RQQIS

-217 GYALYQKF
+217 GYALFQKF
-225 CAACHAEPL
+225 CAACHSEPL
-234 FTRPEYEYNGW
+234 FTRPGYEYNGW
-245 ADGLRR
+245 ADGLKGM
-251 VDSLGVGLSGLDR
+251 DSAGVGVSGLDR
-264 GRALVTGLVADEYHM
+264 GRALVTGLVNDAYHM

-297 AFQTLYQVVKSYSGK
+297 GFQSLYQVVKNYSGK
-312 RLVVRGESGGLSKA
+312 RLVVRGDG
-326 GGISKV
+326 
-332 GGSGELVGSGESGEG
+332 GGSGISGDSGEG
-347 YQTVI
+347 QRKVI

-359 ERVDLVVFLLTLTDR
+359 ERVDLVAFLMTLTDR

-385 RQSPRKGD
+385 RQSPRK

>member
-6 WIGVVC
+6 WIGIIC

-23 AGGGFGDAKFVAHR
+23 AGGGLGDAKSVERR
-37 YEKLVREG
+37 YERLSREG
-45 WPKPFMAFANGAN
+45 WPKPILVFSNGVN

-66 RTLFYDESL
+66 RILFYDESL

-144 HTEMGMTLQDYLSG
+144 HTEMGMSLQDYLNG
-158 IKQNPRYQTLFAA
+158 IKQNPRYQSLFAL
-171 AYQNQPIS
+171 AYPNQPIS

-205 RHQVR
+205 RQQIS

-217 GYALYQKF
+217 GYALFQKF

-234 FTRPEYEYNGW
+234 FTRPGYEYNGW
-245 ADGLRR
+245 ADGLNGM
-251 VDSLGVGLSGLDR
+251 DSAGTLVSGLDR
-264 GRALVTGLVADEYHM
+264 GRALVTGLVNDAYHM

-297 AFQTLYQVVKSYSGK
+297 GFQSLYQVVKNYSGK
-312 RLVVRGESGGLSKA
+312 RLVVRGDG
-326 GGISKV
+326 
-332 GGSGELVGSGESGEG
+332 GGSGISGDSGEG
-347 YQTVI
+347 QRTVI

-359 ERVDLVVFLLTLTDR
+359 ERVDLVAFLMTLTDR

-385 RQSPRKGD
+385 RQSPRK

>member
-6 WIGVVC
+6 WIGIIC

-23 AGGGFGDAKFVAHR
+23 AGGGLGDAKSVERR
-37 YEKLVREG
+37 YERLSREG
-45 WPKPFMAFANGAN
+45 WPKPILVFSNGVN

-66 RTLFYDESL
+66 RVLFYDESL

-144 HTEMGMTLQDYLSG
+144 HTEMGMSLQDYLNG
-158 IKQNPRYQTLFAA
+158 IKQNPRYQTLFAL
-171 AYQNQPIS
+171 AYPNQPIS

-205 RHQVR
+205 RQQIS

-217 GYALYQKF
+217 GYALFQKF
-225 CAACHAEPL
+225 CAACHSEPL
-234 FTRPEYEYNGW
+234 FNRPGYEYNGW
-245 ADGLRR
+245 ADGLNGM
-251 VDSLGVGLSGLDR
+251 DSAGTLVSGLDR
-264 GRALVTGLVADEYHM
+264 GRALVTGLVNDAYHM

-297 AFQTLYQVVKSYSGK
+297 GFQSLYQVVKNYSGK
-312 RLVVRGESGGLSKA
+312 RLVVRGDGGGA
-326 GGISKV
+326 GTYGD
-332 GGSGELVGSGESGEG
+332 SGEG
-347 YQTVI
+347 QRKVI

-359 ERVDLVVFLLTLTDR
+359 ERVDLVAFLMTLTDR

-385 RQSPRKGD
+385 RQSPRK

>member
-1 MRRTG
+1 M
-6 WIGVVC
+6 
-12 VALSGCVILGY
+12 ILGY
-23 AGGGFGDAKFVAHR
+23 AGGGLGDAKSVERR
-37 YEKLVREG
+37 YERLSREG
-45 WPKPFMAFANGAN
+45 WPKPILVFSNGVN

-66 RTLFYDESL
+66 RVLFYDESL

-144 HTEMGMTLQDYLSG
+144 HTEMGMSLQDYLNG
-158 IKQNPRYQTLFAA
+158 IKQNPRYQTLFAL
-171 AYQNQPIS
+171 AYPNQPIS

-205 RHQVR
+205 RQQIS

-217 GYALYQKF
+217 GYALFQKF

-234 FTRPEYEYNGW
+234 FTRPGYEYNGW
-245 ADGLRR
+245 ADGLNGM
-251 VDSLGVGLSGLDR
+251 DSAGTLVSGLDR
-264 GRALVTGLVADEYHM
+264 GRALVTGLVNDAYHM

-297 AFQTLYQVVKSYSGK
+297 GFQSLYQVVKNYSGK
-312 RLVVRGESGGLSKA
+312 RLVVRGDGGGA
-326 GGISKV
+326 GTYGD
-332 GGSGELVGSGESGEG
+332 SGEG
-347 YQTVI
+347 QRKMI

-359 ERVDLVVFLLTLTDR
+359 ERVDLVAFLMTLTDR

-385 RQSPRKGD
+385 RQSPRK